1 MKVSCLNNISENG
14 LKHLTSNYQ
23 IVEDDH
29 SSDLIIVRSY
39 KMHDYPINDNL
50 LAIARAGAGV
60 NNIPLSK
67 MADEGVVVFNA
78 PGANSNAVKEL
89 VIAGMLMSSRNLIEG
104 YNWVKENK
112 NDENILKSIEKAKK
126 AFGGNEILGKT
137 ILVIGLGAVGGKVAN
152 SAKAL
157 GMKVLGYDPY
167 LSDNARRLLD
177 SDIELV
183 EDLNK
188 SYPEADFVSLHLPL
202 IDSTKHIINKEV
214 FALLKPNTVLLNYAR
229 DQLVK
234 NEDLKDAI
242 KKGKIKKYITDFPN
256 HYVANLDNVIYF
268 PHLGA
273 STAESE
279 ENCAKMSVHQL
290 MNYVEKGE
298 IVNSVNYPNI
308 KLDRLTNKTRLL
320 LLTKNDPSIA
330 REIDNLMDKL
340 RDAIKTKSSK
350 VKDDYGYYVFDLD
363 KNMPKDIYEKLN
375 NIEGINR
382 IRIISN

>member
-23 IVEDDH
+23 IVEDSHD
-29 SSDLIIVRSY
+29 SDLIIVRSF

-50 LAIARAGAGV
+50 LAVARAGAGV

-67 MADEGVVVFNA
+67 MADKGVVVFNA

-89 VIAGMLMSSRNLIEG
+89 VIAGMLMASRDLING

-112 NDENILKSIEKAKK
+112 DDENILKSIEKAKK

-137 ILVIGLGAVGGKVAN
+137 ILIIGLGAVGGKVAN
-152 SAKAL
+152 AASAL

-167 LSDNARRLLD
+167 ITDSVKRLLD
-177 SDIELV
+177 SNIELID
-183 EDLNK
+183 DLDK
-188 SYPEADFVSLHLPL
+188 GYPQADFISLHLPL
-202 IDSTKHIINKEV
+202 LDSTKHIINQEV
-214 FALLKPNTVLLNYAR
+214 FNMLKPNTVLLNYAR

-234 NEDLKDAI
+234 NEDLKKAI
-242 KKGKIKKYITDFPN
+242 KKGIIKKYVTDFPN
-256 HYVANLDNVIYF
+256 HFVANLDNVIYF

-279 ENCAKMSVHQL
+279 ENCAIMSVHQL

-308 KLDRLTNKTRLL
+308 KLDRLTEKTRLL

-330 REIDNLMDKL
+330 REIDNIMDKL
-340 RDAIKTKSSK
+340 RDSIRSKSSK
-350 VKDDYGYYVFDLD
+350 VKDDYGYYVFDLN
-363 KNMPKDIYEKLN
+363 KNMPKDIYNKLN
-375 NIEGINR
+375 EIEGMNR